1 MSLPQSLLEAIL
13 LDQGVEPDQQLTEF
27 GQTAF
32 AHLEAAV
39 MGAFDDLEP
48 GDERIG
54 LQIKVCQFVDFSDL
68 FAGCD
73 LISTAFSNSDP
84 DMSWG
89 NNNRTMAS
97 REAMQTAIDNL
108 EYDKDFVEGS
118 ESDWDAQL
126 ESVESRIASL
136 PYDVYIDLEN

>member
-13 LDQGVEPDQQLTEF
+13 RDQGVDPEQVTES

-54 LQIKVCQFVDFSDL
+54 LQIKACQFVDSSDL
-68 FAGCD
+68 FEGCN
-73 LISTAFSNSDP
+73 LISDAFSNSDQ
-84 DMSWG
+84 DLSWG
-89 NNNRTMAS
+89 NNNRTLAS
-97 REAMQTAIDNL
+97 REVMQTAIDSL
-108 EYDKDFVEGS
+108 EYDEDLVEGS

-126 ESVESRIASL
+126 ESVESRLAAL